1 MDKSALTGLRLRHYL
16 RTRAPLRSFNA
27 SSKLNNSKPCAA
39 KTIRSYSTPAIN
51 SACALPRSRA
61 SYPSSSPLSHL
72 RSYSSES
79 PSPVKGT
86 VGAGAEGV
94 TEEANRTADILQA
107 PDHLDEAEKKIWDLL
122 YNELSP
128 TKLQVQDISGGC
140 GSMYGIEVVSEK
152 FRGLNMLKQQRLVNK
167 VLGEEI
173 KGWHG
178 VQLRTSVP

>member
-1 MDKSALTGLRLRHYL
+1 MDKSALTGLRHYL

-27 SSKLNNSKPCAA
+27 SLRLNNSKTCTA
-39 KTIRSYSTPAIN
+39 KNIRSYSMPAIN
-51 SACALPRSRA
+51 SPCALPRSKI
-61 SYPSSSPLSHL
+61 SYHSSSPLSHL
-72 RSYSSES
+72 RFYSSES
-79 PSPVKGT
+79 PSTIKGT
-86 VGAGAEGV
+86 VGVGVEGV

-107 PDHLDEAEKKIWDLL
+107 PDHLDGAEKKIWDLL

-128 TKLQVQDISGGC
+128 TKLHVQDISGGC

-152 FRGLNMLKQQRLVNK
+152 FRGLNILKQQRLVNE

-178 VQLRTSVP
+178 VQLKTSVP